1 MKVSDI
7 LAAKGSRVVT
17 VWPSKP
23 LDGILRLFDERGIAS
38 AVVVDAQEHPLGI
51 VTDRGALRQITRRG
65 AEALGMD
72 ASRVMET
79 PLPTCAPST
88 RVSEAM
94 FIMTDRRVRHLVVMD
109 GDRMAGIVSIGDLV
123 KTRLQD
129 AELESRVLREMALG
143 QLAAE

>member
-23 LDGILRLFDERGIAS
+23 LDRILRLFDERSIAS
-38 AVVVDAQEHPLGI
+38 AVVVDAEGRPLGI
-51 VTDRGALRQITRRG
+51 VTDRGALRQIARRG
-65 AEALGMD
+65 AEALELE
-72 ASRVMET
+72 ASQVMEA
-79 PLPTCAPST
+79 PVPGCAPDT
-88 RVSEAM
+88 RVTEAM
-94 FIMTDRRVRHLVVMD
+94 LMMTDRRVRHLVVMD
-109 GDRMAGIVSIGDLV
+109 GGRIAGIVSIGDLV
-123 KTRLQD
+123 KSRLED

>member
-23 LDGILRLFDERGIAS
+23 LDRILRLFDERGIAS
-38 AVVVDAQEHPLGI
+38 AVVVDAEGRPLGI
-51 VTDRGALRQITRRG
+51 VTERGALRQIARRG
-65 AEALGMD
+65 SEAL
-72 ASRVMET
+72 ALTAARVMET
-79 PLPTCAPST
+79 PVPSCGPDT

-109 GDRMAGIVSIGDLV
+109 GGRMAGIVSIGDLV
-123 KTRLQD
+123 KTRLED
-129 AELESRVLREMALG
+129 AELESRVLRELALG